1 MAEGRQRHDWSIASA
16 LMTLIANLHRDPK
29 KHRALKPRDF
39 DPFSRAGSA
48 TSKRHPK
55 VPVSILKEVFIDGKV
70 PLVLKELEH
79 DAATAPPTR

>member
-39 DPFSRAGSA
+39 DPFSRARQPA
-48 TSKRHPK
+48 SKPK
-55 VPVSILKEVFIDGKV
+55 VGISVLKDVFIDGKLPMEV
-70 PLVLKELEH
+70 AHE
-79 DAATAPPTR
+79 TAPTR